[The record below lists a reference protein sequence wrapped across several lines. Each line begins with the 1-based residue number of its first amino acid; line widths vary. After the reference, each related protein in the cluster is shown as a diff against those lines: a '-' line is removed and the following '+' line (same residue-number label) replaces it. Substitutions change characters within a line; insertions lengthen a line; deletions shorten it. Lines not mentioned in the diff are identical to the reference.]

1 MLSARRILRLST
13 VGIRAFSYGRSQ
25 FASGKWLDRPPTL
38 LQAGQAIHESR
49 PHMLKAGELTPGIT
63 ATEYFGRRMKLA
75 ERMQPKSCAIIVGAE
90 LKYASGPVFYPF
102 QQDNNLFYLTGW
114 LEPDTIMV
122 LEKPTA
128 DPSDVILHMFV
139 PRRDALVEAWDG
151 PRSGPDGAREI
162 FNADESMEINKARE
176 GLTHIL
182 KRCDSVYYDYPTT
195 KSSMSS
201 GFNDVFGV
209 SVPRA
214 HEAVRS
220 MIGSFAVSVN
230 RLSPL
235 TTALRCIK
243 SPAEIDVMR
252 KAGRISGR
260 AYNQAYAQRFRT
272 ERTLQAHLEYNF
284 IAGGCDKRAYVP
296 VVGAGKNAL
305 YIHYTKNDDV
315 MYDDELVLVD
325 AAGSLGGYCADIS
338 RTWPVS
344 GKFSGP
350 QKDLYEV
357 VLAVQ
362 RKCIS
367 LCSANLG
374 YSIHDIHEKSVAFM
388 REELSNLGLSGA
400 HFWDVNKIYPHYIG
414 HNLGLDVHDVPGA
427 CKSSPLQEG
436 QVITIEPGI
445 YIPDEPEFPAYFR
458 NIGIRI
464 EDNIAVEKDTYRN
477 LTVEAAKEI
486 VDIESIAQNGV
497 STKMGET
504 LSPLED

>member
-1 MLSARRILRLST
+1 MLGARRMLRLSALST
-13 VGIRAFSYGRSQ
+13 RAFSFGKARLS
-25 FASGKWLDRPPTL
+25 AGKWIDRPPTL

-49 PHMLKAGELTPGIT
+49 PHMLKSGELTPGIT
-63 ATEYFGRRMKLA
+63 AAEYFSRRIKLA
-75 ERMQPKSCAIIVGAE
+75 ERMRPKSCAIIVGSE

-102 QQDNNLFYLTGW
+102 QQDTNLFYLTGW

-128 DPSDVILHMFV
+128 NPSDVILHMFV

-162 FNADESMEINKARE
+162 FNADESMEIDKIRE
-176 GLTHIL
+176 GLTRIL
-182 KRCDSVYYDYPTT
+182 KRCDSVYYDYPTS
-195 KSSMSS
+195 KGSMPS
-201 GFNDVFGV
+201 GFNDVFGATV
-209 SVPRA
+209 SRA
-214 HEAVRS
+214 HETMRS
-220 MIGSFAVSVN
+220 MISSSAVNMN

-235 TTALRCIK
+235 ITALRCIK
-243 SPAEIDVMR
+243 SPAEINVMR
-252 KAGRISGR
+252 RAGRISGR

-272 ERTLQAHLEYNF
+272 ERTLQAYLEYNF
-284 IAGGCDKRAYVP
+284 ISGGCDKRAYVP

-350 QKDLYEV
+350 QRDLYEV

-388 REELSNLGLSGA
+388 REELGNLGISSVQS
-400 HFWDVNKIYPHYIG
+400 WDVNKLYPHYIG

-427 CKSSPLQEG
+427 SKGSPLQAG

-445 YIPDEPEFPAYFR
+445 YIPDEPGFPAYFR

-464 EDNIAVEKDTYRN
+464 EDNIAVEQETYRN

-486 VDIESIAQNGV
+486 VDIENIVQNGA
-497 STKMGET
+497 SKKMEET
-504 LSPLED
+504 LSPMED